1 MGGDGPAPPTAS
13 AVTAADGLADLVRN
27 ALTAAGLPPADP
39 TFERPRQRA
48 HGDWATN
55 VALRLAKPVGRPP
68 REIAQAI
75 VDHLELPADVA
86 AAEVAGPG
94 FVNFRLSH
102 AALEEVVRS
111 AVAAGHAWGRRPAEV
126 PPRRVNVEF
135 VSANPTG
142 PLHVGHGRQAA
153 LGDALAALLEA
164 TGLAVTREFYFNDA
178 GGQMRR
184 FGESVAAAIRGEE
197 PPEDGYHG
205 AYIAELARELVA
217 SGESEDVTEAA
228 YARMLERIKATL
240 AALGVRFDVY
250 FGERTLHESGRIA
263 DAIERLRAAGHVYE
277 GDGATWL
284 RTTTFGDDK
293 DRVLVKADGA
303 MTYFAA
309 DCAYLVDKLERGF
322 DQLVYVLGADHH
334 GYVARLQAIA
344 AAAGLEP
351 GRVEVVLHQFVNLYR
366 AGEVVRMSKRTGDI
380 ITFDELI
387 EEVGGDAA
395 RYTFLRY
402 SSDVTIDFDIAAV
415 VRQDR
420 ENPVY
425 YVQYSHARIAGIM
438 RTATA
443 RGVVPGDVADAALD
457 RLTHEAEVELVRR
470 IGAYPE
476 TVAYAAEQRAPHRI
490 AHYAEDL
497 AEGFHR
503 FYTQCQVVG
512 DDPELT
518 RARYWLCVA
527 ARQTL
532 VNALDLLGVSA
543 PERM

>member
-1 MGGDGPAPPTAS
+1 M
-13 AVTAADGLADLVRN
+13 TAADGLADLVRN